1 MEYRQALKVIGG
13 LSTPSKVP
21 WFAWSIPASRCN
33 VGGKLRQHKGTVCSK
48 CYAHKGF
55 YNMPRVKDALERRY
69 QALSNPAFVEAFI
82 VVLNYHYYHK
92 KNTVIKENRF
102 RWHDSG
108 DLQDMD
114 HLKKIVAIA
123 EATPYI
129 KHWLPTKES
138 KLIWRYMLG
147 IGKFPNNLFVKVS
160 MPNVNQSVESAGT
173 SRVFPSYTSV
183 STELMPN
190 IYNCPAADPVNDYG
204 SCTDCKCDTCWSNIN
219 VNYIIH

>member
-1 MEYRQALKVIGG
+1 MEYRQAIKVIGG
-13 LSTPSKVP
+13 LSTPSKMP

-55 YNMPRVKDALERRY
+55 YNMPRVRDALERRY
-69 QALSNPAFVEAFI
+69 QSLSNPAFVEAFI

-92 KNTVIKENRF
+92 KNAAVKENRF

-129 KHWLPTKES
+129 KHWLPTKER
-138 KLIWRYMLG
+138 KLIWNYIYNYG
-147 IGKFPNNLFVKVS
+147 NYPKNLFVKLS
-160 MPNVNQSVESAGT
+160 MSKINQLPIRDGT
-173 SRVFPSYTSV
+173 KYRYSFTSV
-183 STELMPN
+183 STEVMSN
-190 IYNCPAADPVNDYG
+190 THNCPAADPANDCG
-204 SCTDCKCDTCWSNIN
+204 SCTDCKCDTCWSNTN